1 MRFQTPGGSS
11 SGSGAGVAA
20 GFAPIGVGSETDG
33 SIIHPAT
40 RASLYGM
47 KASVGAVSSDGAM
60 PVCMAFDG
68 HGAMSRTPRDLSDI
82 MGILMGGRDFSS
94 FLRWSWKGLRIGFVD
109 PDVWRPS
116 WFVDPHEG
124 FRRQTVSPPFLD
136 RSITESIPQDAET
149 EEAKRKIRAAGA
161 QVVENVPLITLAELA
176 KVEEGLEV
184 DDLFGDCLRSVNRL
198 SPASNNY

>member
-109 PDVWRPS
+109 SDVWRPS
-116 WFVDPHEG
+116 WFVDSHEG

-136 RSITESIPQDAET
+136 QSITESTPRT
-149 EEAKRKIRAAGA
+149 PRRKKRNEKSEQLGHKWSRMY
-161 QVVENVPLITLAELA
+161 
-176 KVEEGLEV
+176 
-184 DDLFGDCLRSVNRL
+184 R
-198 SPASNNY
+198 